1 MAIHVPFNN
10 LRHRLERH
18 RAGLDAAYAAVIDSA
33 YVVLGTNVT
42 RFQDEFAAF
51 VGTEA
56 CIGVANGTDALE
68 LALRG
73 IGIDADSVVA
83 TAANAGGYTSTAIRS
98 IGAAAHYTDVD
109 AMTHTMDLDAAT
121 KAIAQGVDAIVLTHL
136 YGQLAPDT
144 AAIAHACTENDVAL
158 IEDCAQAHGAQ
169 TNGQVAGSFGV
180 ASAFSFYPTKNLG
193 AIGDGGAVCSDS
205 DTASRISQLR
215 QYGWSSK
222 YTTDVTA
229 GRNSR
234 LDELQAAFLLA
245 MLPSLAEENAERVAI
260 AQRYVAG
267 IDSRHIELP
276 QVASPEYVAHLF
288 VIQSNHRDDL
298 EQHFKQHDVSTA
310 VHYPIPDHHQS
321 VVTNHQDWS
330 LPATEL
336 LAERILSL
344 PCYPG
349 MEEREVSYV
358 IECANAYVPNA
369 QAEAEAA

>member
-158 IEDCAQAHGAQ
+158 I
-169 TNGQVAGSFGV
+169 
-180 ASAFSFYPTKNLG
+180 
-193 AIGDGGAVCSDS
+193 
-205 DTASRISQLR
+205 
-215 QYGWSSK
+215 
-222 YTTDVTA
+222 
-229 GRNSR
+229 
-234 LDELQAAFLLA
+234 
-245 MLPSLAEENAERVAI
+245 
-260 AQRYVAG
+260 
-267 IDSRHIELP
+267 
-276 QVASPEYVAHLF
+276 
-288 VIQSNHRDDL
+288 
-298 EQHFKQHDVSTA
+298 
-310 VHYPIPDHHQS
+310 
-321 VVTNHQDWS
+321 
-330 LPATEL
+330 
-336 LAERILSL
+336 LSL
-344 PCYPG
+344 
-349 MEEREVSYV
+349 
-358 IECANAYVPNA
+358 IHI
-369 QAEAEAA
+369 